1 MRLEHRRV
9 EDLERSLVQIF
20 RSYPELAGS
29 RFFFFGSRVT
39 GRGDERSDVDVGILG
54 SKPVPA
60 RVWLDLQDAVD
71 DLPFL
76 YKVDLVDF
84 QRVSPAFREVAL
96 QATEAIGEP

>member
-9 EDLERSLVQIF
+9 EDLKRSLVQIF
-20 RSYPELAGS
+20 RTYPELAGS

-39 GRGDERSDVDVGILG
+39 GRGNERSDVDVGILG
-54 SKPVPA
+54 PKPVPA

-96 QATEAIGEP
+96 QETEEIGEP